1 VLAGPAPAPRRALE
15 VEEKG
20 VSMRRALLL
29 SGVLGLVVAA
39 TALPASAA
47 PLTVRTPVNISIPS
61 PFPPGCGGAT
71 EGNFPGTNFN
81 YSNSEVEPWLAVSPT
96 NPNDV
101 AAFWQQD
108 RWSDGGAHG
117 LLAAVSHNGG
127 ASWSYS
133 IPHFSRCAGGTA
145 ANGGDYGRS
154 SDPWVSW
161 APNGDLW
168 AISLS
173 VDRTTTRNAV
183 LVSKMAAGSN
193 TWTEPTTVRFD
204 TSRAG
209 IPLGNNFND
218 KESLTADRTD
228 PSGNL
233 VYAVWDRIVSP
244 NENAPATAFE
254 HATAFHG
261 PTWFS
266 RTTEGA
272 SPNPS
277 WEPARPIFD
286 PGTQKQTISNQIV
299 VTPDGSLIDGF
310 IFIQSHKLVTKDQA
324 VEVIR
329 STDKGETWSRRAIRV
344 ATVRAIG
351 ETDPEPINC
360 RPFIT
365 GNPPCTLVRSD
376 GVIIDLAVDYSSGPN
391 AGRTYVVWQDHADN
405 PFGDDLIL
413 LSYSDDGG
421 RTWSAPRKINQT
433 PAGTFTDQ
441 AFEPTVHVNN
451 AGVVAVSYYDFRNDT
466 SGDGQLTTDHWI
478 VHSHDG
484 GATWIENHLG
494 GPFDMHQ
501 APYARGYFVG
511 DYQGLDSQGSA
522 FAPLFTLA
530 NAGTGVFPNPNP
542 TDEFFTNA
550 F

>member
-1 VLAGPAPAPRRALE
+1 
-15 VEEKG
+15 
-20 VSMRRALLL
+20 MRRAFLAVGIV
-29 SGVLGLVVAA
+29 GVIVGALASPAA
-39 TALPASAA
+39 AG
-47 PLTVRTPVNISIPS
+47 PLTVTPPTDISIPS

-71 EGNFPGTNFN
+71 EGSLPGANFN
-81 YSNSEVEPWLAVSPT
+81 YQDSEVEPWLAISPT

-117 LLAAVSHNGG
+117 LVAAVSHNGG
-127 ASWSYS
+127 VSWAYS
-133 IPHFSRCAGGTA
+133 APHYSRCAGGTA
-145 ANGGDYGRS
+145 ANGGDFGRS

-168 AISLS
+168 SISLS

-183 LVSKMAAGSN
+183 LVSKMAAGSS
-193 TWTEPTTVRFD
+193 TWSEPTTVKFD

-209 IPLGNNFND
+209 IPIGNNFND
-218 KESLTADRTD
+218 KESLTADPTD
-228 PSGNL
+228 SSGNL

-244 NENAPATAFE
+244 NENAPDNAFLN
-254 HATAFHG
+254 ATAFHG

-272 SPNPS
+272 SPNPT
-277 WEPARPIFD
+277 WETARPIFD

-299 VTPDGSLIDGF
+299 VHPDGSLIDGF
-310 IFIQSHKLVTKDQA
+310 IFIHSHKADTKDMA
-324 VEVIR
+324 VEVVR
-329 STDKGETWSRRAIRV
+329 STDKGETWSKRAIRV
-344 ATVRAIG
+344 ATVHAIG
-351 ETDPEPINC
+351 ETDPQPINC

-391 AGRTYVVWQDHADN
+391 AGRVYVAWQDHQDN

-413 LSYSDDGG
+413 LSHSDDGG
-421 RTWSAPRKINQT
+421 LSWSAPVKVNQT
-433 PAGTFTDQ
+433 PSGTFTDQ
-441 AFEPTVHVNN
+441 AFEPTVHVNS
-451 AGVVAVSYYDFRNDT
+451 AGVVAVSYYDFRGDV
-466 SGDGQLTTDHWI
+466 SSDGQLTTDHWI
-478 VHSHDG
+478 AHSHDG
-484 GATWIENHLG
+484 GTTWSEDHLA

-511 DYQGLDSQGSA
+511 DYQGLDAQGDT
-522 FAPLFTLA
+522 FRPLFTLA
-530 NAGTGVFPNPNP
+530 SPGSPGVFPNPNP
-542 TDEFFTNA
+542 TDEFINNA